1 MKGNKDNVWSVD
13 NELSQNEREKERA
26 SRRMPRGKRLA
37 RRKRIK
43 PGGADAR
50 VVVSGAMLMEV
61 ETVLQ
66 TQVLPFLFSLEL
78 WGASKMLYS
87 GKFRDWAFQKA
98 LIRR

>member
-13 NELSQNEREKERA
+13 NELSENEREKEKA
-26 SRRMPRGKRLA
+26 SRRMARGKRLV

-43 PGGADAR
+43 PGGADAG

-66 TQVLPFLFSLEL
+66 TQVLSFLFSLEL
-78 WGASKMLYS
+78 WGANRMLNS
-87 GKFRDWAFQKA
+87 GNLGIGAFQKS
-98 LIRR
+98 